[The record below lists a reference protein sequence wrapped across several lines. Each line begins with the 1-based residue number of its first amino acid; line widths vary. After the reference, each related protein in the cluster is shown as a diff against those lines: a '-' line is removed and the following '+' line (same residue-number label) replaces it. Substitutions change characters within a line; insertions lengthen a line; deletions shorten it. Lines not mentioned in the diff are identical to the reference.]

1 MEKISQITTG
11 KAKSLFTTNEPD
23 QLIMEF
29 RDDTSAFDGKKI
41 GTHNGAHNYTI
52 GQRKGLSI
60 GGKKEPLFVLLIYIK
75 DNNSQVSS

>member
-11 KAKSLFTTNEPD
+11 KAKSLYTTNEQD

-41 GTHNGAHNYTI
+41 DQ
-52 GQRKGLSI
+52 GQFQSMYDMWAVQRLSLTLGSCI
-60 GGKKEPLFVLLIYIK
+60 
-75 DNNSQVSS
+75 